1 MEYSSPNIS
10 AVSDSLTARTRGS
23 CAFSRAENLASLGVK
38 SVLEL
43 MTGPSLRTLEQ
54 AYKSLGIMKVAG
66 NDIDPR
72 WKKYYSVGKW
82 IIGDARKVDTSGYDA
97 VVVAPPLSKGCSGKR
112 SDSLS
117 LDQVFP
123 SYYDFLSLPNKIIV
137 FVLPGRT
144 LSLKEDRKQLYKFL
158 SKIQCHYEIV
168 PLVDK
173 VVKYVDVYVV
183 NDHV

>member
-1 MEYSSPNIS
+1 MKANIS
-10 AVSDSLTARTRGS
+10 VVSDDLTARTRRS
-23 CAFSRAENLASLGVK
+23 CAYSRAENLASLGAK

-43 MTGPSLRTLEQ
+43 MVGPSLRELEQ
-54 AYKSLGIMKVAG
+54 AYKNTGILSVAG

-72 WKKYYSVGKW
+72 WKKYYPNGKW
-82 IIGDARKVDTSGYDA
+82 ILGDARKVDTIGFDA
-97 VVVAPPLSKGCSGKR
+97 VVVAPPLSKGCSGR
-112 SDSLS
+112 REDSLS

-123 SYYDFLSLPNKIIV
+123 SYYDFLSLPNKITV

-144 LSLKEDRKQLYKFL
+144 LSLKEDRKQLFRFL
-158 SKIQCHYEIV
+158 ASVQGHYEIV

-183 NDHV
+183 RNDV